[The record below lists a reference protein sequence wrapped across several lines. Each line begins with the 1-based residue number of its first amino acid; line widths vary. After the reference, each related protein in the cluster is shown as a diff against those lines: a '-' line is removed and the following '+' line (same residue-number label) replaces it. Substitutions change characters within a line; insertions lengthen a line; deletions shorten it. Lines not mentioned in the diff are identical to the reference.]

1 MLSALIAIAVILLDQ
16 ISKHFVCTN
25 LKPIGS
31 IPIIDGI
38 LNFTYVENT
47 GAAFGILS
55 DKRAVFMIVS
65 VLVIVVLSIVVVK
78 FQGQSKLFD
87 VCLGLIVGG
96 GVGNMVDRAFLGY
109 VIDFIDFCAFD
120 FWKWVFNIADSAV
133 AERVAVIRNA
143 VFIAAIPLVV
153 RCLAACHFRFD
164 LKRCHFSGIVD
175 VDLRIS
181 VNSTK

>member
-16 ISKHFVCTN
+16 ISKHFVCAN
-25 LKPIGS
+25 LKPVGS

-38 LNFTYVENT
+38 LNFTYVENK

-55 DKRAVFMIVS
+55 DNRAVFMVIS
-65 VLVIVVLSIVVVK
+65 VLVIIVLSIVIVK

-109 VIDFIDFCAFD
+109 VVDFIDFCAFD
-120 FWKWVFNIADSAV
+120 FWKWVFNVADSAV
-133 AERVAVIRNA
+133 VVGCILAIIFVM
-143 VFIAAIPLVV
+143 FDKKAATIGQT
-153 RCLAACHFRFD
+153 AQETQTEKTD
-164 LKRCHFSGIVD
+164 E
-175 VDLRIS
+175 
-181 VNSTK
+181 

>member
-1 MLSALIAIAVILLDQ
+1 MLSAVIAIAVILLDQ

-25 LKPIGS
+25 LKPVGS
-31 IPIIDGI
+31 IPIIDGV

-55 DKRAVFMIVS
+55 DNRAVFMIIS
-65 VLVIVVLSIVVVK
+65 VLVIIVLSIVVVK

-120 FWKWVFNIADSAV
+120 FWKWVFNVADSAV
-133 AERVAVIRNA
+133 VVGCILAIIFVAFDKKA
-143 VFIAAIPLVV
+143 AAIGQKTEEKQ
-153 RCLAACHFRFD
+153 AENTD
-164 LKRCHFSGIVD
+164 EQ
-175 VDLRIS
+175 
-181 VNSTK
+181 

>member
-55 DKRAVFMIVS
+55 DNRAVFMIVS

-133 AERVAVIRNA
+133 VVGCILAIIFVIFDKKAATIGQKAEE
-143 VFIAAIPLVV
+143 FQTEKT
-153 RCLAACHFRFD
+153 D
-164 LKRCHFSGIVD
+164 E
-175 VDLRIS
+175 
-181 VNSTK
+181 

>member
-1 MLSALIAIAVILLDQ
+1 MLSALIAIAVVLLDQ
-16 ISKHFVCTN
+16 ISKHFVCVY
-25 LKPIGS
+25 LKPVGS
-31 IPIIDGI
+31 VSLIDGI

-55 DKRAVFMIVS
+55 DNRAVFMIMS
-65 VLVIVVLSIVVVK
+65 VLIIAVLSYITVK

-109 VIDFIDFCAFD
+109 VIDFVDFCAFD

-133 AERVAVIRNA
+133 VVGCILAIIFVIFDKKAASIGQNIEKTDVENA
-143 VFIAAIPLVV
+143 
-153 RCLAACHFRFD
+153 D
-164 LKRCHFSGIVD
+164 E
-175 VDLRIS
+175 
-181 VNSTK
+181 

>member
-1 MLSALIAIAVILLDQ
+1 MLPALIAIAVVLLDQ
-16 ISKHFVCTN
+16 ISKHFVCIY
-25 LKPIGS
+25 LKPVGS
-31 IPIIDGI
+31 ITLIDGI

-55 DKRAVFMIVS
+55 DNRAVFMVMS
-65 VLVIVVLSIVVVK
+65 VLIIVVLSYITVK

-96 GVGNMVDRAFLGY
+96 GIGNMVDRALIGY

-133 AERVAVIRNA
+133 VVGCILAIIFV
-143 VFIAAIPLVV
+143 VFDKKAAAMGQNTEKTNVE
-153 RCLAACHFRFD
+153 
-164 LKRCHFSGIVD
+164 
-175 VDLRIS
+175 
-181 VNSTK
+181 NSDE